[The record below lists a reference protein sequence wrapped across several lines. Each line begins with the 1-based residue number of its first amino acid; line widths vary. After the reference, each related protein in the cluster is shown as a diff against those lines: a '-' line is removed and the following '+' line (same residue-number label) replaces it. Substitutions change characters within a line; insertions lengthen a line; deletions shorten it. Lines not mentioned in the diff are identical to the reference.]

1 MPEPASSTHKKS
13 TTGLSTRGILL
24 LVQIALPFGLYFAL
38 RSESG
43 LTAGLI
49 AGAYLLSMLYLV
61 WQG

>member
-1 MPEPASSTHKKS
+1 MSEPSSSPNKKPAA
-13 TTGLSTRGILL
+13 GLSARGILL

-38 RSESG
+38 HVESA
-43 LTAGLI
+43 LAAGVI